1 MIEKTDYCEFCD
13 GKTEPELITH
23 TFVREGR
30 KFTFDNIKAQVCQ
43 KCGETYLDG
52 EAMREIENEIR
63 ENIFASV

>member
-1 MIEKTDYCEFCD
+1 M
-13 GKTEPELITH
+13 H

-52 EAMREIENEIR
+52 EALREIENEIR